1 MITKKAGEDMLNNEQ
16 FEEKTISRKEI
27 YSGKIIDVAVDEVRL
42 PDGGTSKRELVFH
55 PGGVG
60 IIAFDEQDRLLLV
73 KQFRKP
79 LEKVILEI
87 PAGKIDPGEGKN
99 PEMTAA
105 RELEEE
111 TGYRAKSLS
120 HLTSMYLSPGFANE
134 VLHIYHAQGVEKV
147 ENPLAQDEDEVLEL
161 YHLTLEEAQQAMKDQ
176 LICDAKTIY
185 AIQYWELL
193 TKGK

>member
-1 MITKKAGEDMLNNEQ
+1 
-16 FEEKTISRKEI
+16 
-27 YSGKIIDVAVDEVRL
+27 
-42 PDGGTSKRELVFH
+42 
-55 PGGVG
+55 
-60 IIAFDEQDRLLLV
+60 
-73 KQFRKP
+73 
-79 LEKVILEI
+79 
-87 PAGKIDPGEGKN
+87 
-99 PEMTAA
+99 MTAA
-105 RELEEE
+105 RIRRRNWLWCKVAEPSYL
-111 TGYRAKSLS
+111 
-120 HLTSMYLSPGFANE
+120 MYLSPGFANE

>member
-1 MITKKAGEDMLNNEQ
+1 MLNNEQ

-87 PAGKIDPGEGKN
+87 PAGKIDPGEGQN

-120 HLTSMYLSPGFANE
+120 HLTSMYLSSLVAPLQE
-134 VLHIYHAQGVEKV
+134 LDDTTPVLRLHLVLKDSRPSL
-147 ENPLAQDEDEVLEL
+147 PLVHDKYEGL
-161 YHLTLEEAQQAMKDQ
+161 H
-176 LICDAKTIY
+176 
-185 AIQYWELL
+185 
-193 TKGK
+193 

>member
-1 MITKKAGEDMLNNEQ
+1 MLNNKQ

-42 PDGGTSKRELVFH
+42 PDGGTSKMELVFH

-60 IIAFDEQDRLLLV
+60 IIAFDEHDRLLLV

-120 HLTSMYLSPGFANE
+120 ILLRCIFHQ
-134 VLHIYHAQGVEKV
+134 VLQ
-147 ENPLAQDEDEVLEL
+147 
-161 YHLTLEEAQQAMKDQ
+161 MKSF
-176 LICDAKTIY
+176 IFIMHK
-185 AIQYWELL
+185 E
-193 TKGK
+193 

>member
-1 MITKKAGEDMLNNEQ
+1 
-16 FEEKTISRKEI
+16 
-27 YSGKIIDVAVDEVRL
+27 
-42 PDGGTSKRELVFH
+42 
-55 PGGVG
+55 
-60 IIAFDEQDRLLLV
+60 
-73 KQFRKP
+73 
-79 LEKVILEI
+79 
-87 PAGKIDPGEGKN
+87 
-99 PEMTAA
+99 MTAA

-111 TGYRAKSLS
+111 TYYRAKSLS

>member
-55 PGGVG
+55 
-60 IIAFDEQDRLLLV
+60 
-73 KQFRKP
+73 
-79 LEKVILEI
+79 
-87 PAGKIDPGEGKN
+87 

>member
-1 MITKKAGEDMLNNEQ
+1 MLEYEQ
-16 FEEKTISRKEI
+16 FEEKTIERKEI
-27 YSGKIIDVAVDEVRL
+27 YRGAIIYVALDEVQL
-42 PDGGTSKRELVFH
+42 PDGNRAKRELVFH

-60 IIAFDEQDRLLLV
+60 IIAFDNQDRLLLV

-87 PAGKIDPGEGKN
+87 PAGKIDPGEREM
-99 PEMTAA
+99 PEQTAI

-111 TGYRAKSLS
+111 TGYRAEKLQ
-120 HLTSMYLSPGFANE
+120 HVISMYLSPGFANE
-134 VLHIYHAQGVEKV
+134 RMHIYHATNLKQVAE
-147 ENPLAQDEDEVLEL
+147 PLAQDEDETLEL
-161 YHLTLEEAQQAMKDQ
+161 YALTLAEAKQAIADQ

-193 TKGK
+193 IKGK

>member
-1 MITKKAGEDMLNNEQ
+1 MLNNEQ

-60 IIAFDEQDRLLLV
+60 IIAFDEHDRLLLV

-87 PAGKIDPGEGKN
+87 PAGKIDP
-99 PEMTAA
+99 
-105 RELEEE
+105 
-111 TGYRAKSLS
+111 
-120 HLTSMYLSPGFANE
+120 
-134 VLHIYHAQGVEKV
+134 EK
-147 ENPLAQDEDEVLEL
+147 EKIL
-161 YHLTLEEAQQAMKDQ
+161 K
-176 LICDAKTIY
+176 
-185 AIQYWELL
+185 
-193 TKGK
+193 